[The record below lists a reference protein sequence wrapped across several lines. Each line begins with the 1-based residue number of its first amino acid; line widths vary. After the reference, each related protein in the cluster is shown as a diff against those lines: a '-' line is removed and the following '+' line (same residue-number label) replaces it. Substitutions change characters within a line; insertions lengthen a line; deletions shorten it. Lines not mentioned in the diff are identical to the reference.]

1 MTRCD
6 GFEATTAKLPA
17 VGGPVAVAWS
27 GGKDSA
33 LARHRALL
41 SGYRPA
47 LLVNMASAD
56 GSVRFHGVDGE
67 LVARQAD
74 ALGADLLQVPTAPE
88 AYEARFEEMLGQL
101 RARSIAGLVFGN
113 LHLADVQAWFETR
126 TARAGLA
133 HVEPLWGWAPAEVVA
148 QFLAAGF
155 RAVVV
160 SVMEDRVDRRWLG
173 APFDERFVAALAAR
187 PDVDV
192 CGERGEYHTFV
203 YDGPGFRAPVGS
215 RSASPCGPRP
225 TGSARR
231 VRGDLARE
239 TLLPSRRSCP
249 SISRRPPGSSQPA
262 TCRRRSTSTS
272 AASTRGPAP

>member
-1 MTRCD
+1 VIAAGLCASCRHARPVTSARGSTFWQCGRAATDRRFARYPRLPVTRCD

-160 SVMEDRVDRRWLG
+160 SVMEERVDRRWLG

-203 YDGPGFRAPVGS
+203 YDGPGFRAPVRFALGEPV
-215 RSASPCGPRP
+215 RSEAYWIRP
-225 TGSARR
+225 ARA
-231 VRGDLARE
+231 G
-239 TLLPSRRSCP
+239 
-249 SISRRPPGSSQPA
+249 
-262 TCRRRSTSTS
+262 
-272 AASTRGPAP
+272 